1 MSTVVTLAKKDIKVL
16 LRDKF
21 ALFWILVFP
30 LGYAVFFGTVFGD
43 GGGPRAGMSVALVDE
58 DGSSYSRAVMQ
69 ELAAHDAVIVD
80 ADESGA
86 LLSRPLDEARAM
98 VQKGQ
103 RTAYLRLPAG
113 FGENPYAMFGG
124 AGGGAPQLELGIDP
138 GRQAEAG
145 MLQGVVMETVFGA
158 LEQRM
163 LDTDTVLEDLGEAQ
177 RSLAEADDVDPTQ
190 KFLLTTFLGA
200 LRAFVQGFDMS
211 QLGLGAD
218 GEGGDGADDD
228 GASGGFGAPLTVV
241 DVTRQRDGEPRSPF
255 DITMPQGAVWGLLSV
270 ALGFGITLV
279 RERSSGT
286 LVRLRMAPVS
296 HAQLLGGKALACF
309 TCCVG
314 SMVLAILFGVV
325 VLGLRVDRPDLMV
338 LAMFSTA
345 VAFTGLMM
353 TVSVMGKTEAAV
365 AGSSWGLTMPFAMI
379 GGGMIPLMFMPQWL
393 QDISV
398 ISPVRWAIVSLEGA
412 IWRDFTLADMTTPS
426 LVLVAFGAGF
436 FALGV
441 FIFRRTGG

>member
-1 MSTVVTLAKKDIKVL
+1 MNTVVTLAKKDIKVL

-21 ALFWILVFP
+21 AMFWIVIFP

-43 GGGPRAGMSVALVDE
+43 SGGPRAGMYVALVDE
-58 DGSSYSRAVMQ
+58 DGSAYSQAVMEQ
-69 ELAAHDAVIVD
+69 LAAHDAVLVD
-80 ADESGA
+80 AEESGA
-86 LLSRPLDEARAM
+86 LLNRSLDEAREL

-113 FGENPYAMFGG
+113 FGENPYALFGG
-124 AGGGAPQLELGIDP
+124 ASGDGPQLELGIDP

-158 LEQRM
+158 LQERM
-163 LDTDTVLEDLGEAQ
+163 LDTDTVLADLGEAQ
-177 RSLAEADDVDPTQ
+177 LSLAEADDVDPTQ
-190 KFLLTTFLGA
+190 KFVLTTFLSA
-200 LRAFVQGFDMS
+200 LKGFVSAFDMG
-211 QLGLGAD
+211 QLGLGTSDDA
-218 GEGGDGADDD
+218 DGAD
-228 GASGGFGAPLTVV
+228 ATVGGFGAPLAVV
-241 DVTRQRDGEPRSPF
+241 DVTRQRDGEPRSPY

-314 SMVLAILFGVV
+314 SMVLAILFGTV
-325 VLGLRVDRPDLMV
+325 VLGLRVDRPDLLV

-345 VAFTGLMM
+345 IAFTGLMM

-379 GGGMIPLMFMPQWL
+379 GGGMIPLMFMPEWL

-398 ISPVRWAIVSLEGA
+398 VSPVRWAIISLEGA
-412 IWRDFTLADMTTPS
+412 IWRDFGWADMATPS
-426 LVLVAFGAGF
+426 LVLIGFGAGF